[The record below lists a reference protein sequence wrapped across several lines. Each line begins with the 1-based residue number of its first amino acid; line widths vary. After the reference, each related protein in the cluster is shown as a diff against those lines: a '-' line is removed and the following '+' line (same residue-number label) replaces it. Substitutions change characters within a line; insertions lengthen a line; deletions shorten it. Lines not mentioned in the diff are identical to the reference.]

1 MKQSSLRVLDLAQI
15 GLFAAVIVVLSQLS
29 IPLPGGVP
37 VTLQTFAVALTAYV
51 LKWKKGALSVLV
63 FLALGAVGVPVFHNF
78 TGGFGMLIGVTGG
91 FLWGFLPMAILC
103 GLGMSCWER
112 FQDSKWKGAILLDVF
127 TLAGLAACHIPG
139 FLQYAAI
146 THTSVLRSFLSVS
159 APFLIK
165 DLLSEGVA
173 FAFAL
178 ALQKARSA
186 YLRQAS
192 AK

>member
-15 GLFAAVIVVLSQLS
+15 GLFAAVLVVLSQLS

-91 FLWGFLPMAILC
+91 FLWGFLPNAMMI
-103 GLGMSCWER
+103 E
-112 FQDSKWKGAILLDVF
+112 DIYIWKSHSL
-127 TLAGLAACHIPG
+127 
-139 FLQYAAI
+139 
-146 THTSVLRSFLSVS
+146 
-159 APFLIK
+159 
-165 DLLSEGVA
+165 
-173 FAFAL
+173 
-178 ALQKARSA
+178 
-186 YLRQAS
+186 
-192 AK
+192 

>member
-15 GLFAAVIVVLSQLS
+15 GLFAAVLVVLSQRS

-51 LKWKKGALSVLV
+51 LKWKKGVLSVLI
-63 FLALGAVGVPVFHNF
+63 FLILGAVGLPVFHNF

-112 FQDSKWKGAILLDVF
+112 FQDSKWKGAVF
-127 TLAGLAACHIPG
+127 LVVCSLAGLAACHIPG
-139 FLQYAAI
+139 FLQYAAV
-146 THTSVLRSFLSVS
+146 THTSILRSFLTASV
-159 APFLIK
+159 PFLVK
-165 DLLSEGVA
+165 DVLSEVVA
-173 FAFAL
+173 FSFAL

-186 YLRQAS
+186 YLQQAS